1 MASRSAI
8 CSNDQQRNSSPS
20 LSGDPA
26 MTLCR
31 YASLREKGAKMIALV
46 REVEAEVSGVDG
58 ESARPLN
65 PIAAIRS
72 KWAQAFQ

>member
-1 MASRSAI
+1 
-8 CSNDQQRNSSPS
+8 
-20 LSGDPA
+20 

-58 ESARPLN
+58 ESGRPLN